1 MEPASFISDLWQ
13 QEIAEQGREGIF
25 LVLLGFIGSFVF
37 IRMSTRIARSP
48 RAQWWPGSIVS
59 EGGVHLHHLVFG
71 IWTMIGAGALGF
83 AAYGNSPW
91 FEICA
96 VLFGV
101 GAGLTVDEFALWVY
115 LDDVYWA
122 DRGRS
127 SIDATVIAAAVMLLV
142 LFGVQP
148 VEFDTGSLE
157 LVAASVVVIL
167 LSLAAVATCFFKQR
181 LMHGLIGIFVF
192 PLALYGALRI
202 GKPASPWA
210 RRRYGERNPAK
221 QAKAEQ
227 RFRPDRRT
235 ERFKEAFRDAV
246 GGAPSEVY
254 EAKLALRQGTAEAVG
269 EVRERAA
276 QADARDGA
284 GSADAQ
290 AGSTP
295 GAAPSSRPF
304 NS

>member
-1 MEPASFISDLWQ
+1 MEPASFISDLWRE
-13 QEIAEQGREGIF
+13 EIVEQGREGLF
-25 LVLLGFIGSFVF
+25 LVLFGFIGSFTF
-37 IRMSTRIARSP
+37 IRISTRIARSP
-48 RAQWWPGSIVS
+48 RAPWWPGSIVS

-83 AAYGNSPW
+83 WFYGESPW
-91 FEICA
+91 FEVCA
-96 VLFGV
+96 VLFGI

-127 SIDATVIAAAVMLLV
+127 SVDATVIAAAVMLLV

-148 VEFDTGSLE
+148 IEFDTGSVE
-157 LVAASVVVIL
+157 LVVGSVIAIL
-167 LSLAAVATCFFKQR
+167 VSLAAVAACFFKQR
-181 LMHGLIGIFVF
+181 LMHGLIGVF
-192 PLALYGALRI
+192 FFPMALYGALRL
-202 GKPASPWA
+202 GKPGSPWA

-221 QAKAEQ
+221 QANAEQ

-235 ERFKEAFRDAV
+235 ERLKDRFRDAV
-246 GGAPSEVY
+246 GGTPTEVY
-254 EAKLALRQGTAEAVG
+254 EAKVALRQGTTEAVD

-290 AGSTP
+290 ATSGT
-295 GAAPSSRPF
+295 GAASSSRPF